1 MSAFGFTNDIGQVKI
16 DLGAPVPN
24 AFRGGMA
31 FSATGRLYVA
41 TAISVNDKFS
51 AGFRISSLGQLVVVS
66 PGTGPFT
73 SVQGYPADRLDGSI
87 VAVIDGVPAA
97 SDAYVGGVRVAPTGV
112 HMTTL

>member
-16 DLGAPVPN
+16 DLGVPAPN

-51 AGFRISSLGQLVVVS
+51 GGFRISSLGQLVVVS
-66 PGTGPFT
+66 PGTGPF
-73 SVQGYPADRLDGSI
+73 VFAGGYPKDRLDGSLVVI
-87 VAVIDGVPAA
+87 IDGIPAA
-97 SDAYVGGVRVAPTGV
+97 TDAYVGGVRVAPTGV
-112 HMTTL
+112 HMTTV